1 MKNNMYKRPWRKRCI
16 KFNNTIQPI
25 QLKGNEKLLFFIDDD
40 NDDWSFYDICKWMNN
55 FSETFPS
62 IKFAVFPVS
71 IFKDLKK
78 ITEKE
83 YSMLNNILKRCTKNN
98 EVG

>member
-1 MKNNMYKRPWRKRCI
+1 MTNNMYKRPWRKRRI
-16 KFNNTIQPI
+16 KFNNNVQPM
-25 QLKGNEKLLFFIDDD
+25 QLKGNEKLLFFVND
-40 NDDWSFYDICKWMNN
+40 NEWNIEEVGRWLLNL
-55 FSETFPS
+55 SEHLPYVTLDVLPAS
-62 IKFAVFPVS
+62 M
-71 IFKDLKK
+71 FKNVDK

>member
-1 MKNNMYKRPWRKRCI
+1 MYKRPWRKRCI

-25 QLKGNEKLLFFIDDD
+25 QLKGNEKLLFFIDD
-40 NDDWSFYDICKWMNN
+40 NEWNIEEVGRWLLNL
-55 FSETFPS
+55 SEHLPYATLGVLPAS
-62 IKFAVFPVS
+62 M
-71 IFKDLKK
+71 FKNVDK